1 MEEDLG
7 KGKAAQKGPNSGM
20 VRPQKGGK
28 EADLG
33 HLNDIPLK
41 FLKAL
46 WGGQV
51 DKEHLLGRE
60 NHSTVYRE
68 YQNLLPAWPLR
79 SSLMGHVPDPDPG
92 PHHEVDVAVLIPKI
106 LHQLLKAV
114 QLLAH
119 LNKQTSQS
127 QAVPK
132 PLNPGSQEH
141 HSKGTVSD
149 QV

>member
-1 MEEDLG
+1 M
-7 KGKAAQKGPNSGM
+7 
-20 VRPQKGGK
+20 
-28 EADLG
+28 
-33 HLNDIPLK
+33 
-41 FLKAL
+41 
-46 WGGQV
+46 

-60 NHSTVYRE
+60 NHSRVYRE

-79 SSLMGHVPDPDPG
+79 TGSDLTGHVPDPGPG
-92 PHHEVDVAVLIPKI
+92 PHHEVDVAVLIPEI

-127 QAVPK
+127 QAVPN

-149 QV
+149 QVTLLSLCNAPFGT